1 MYRKIPFTR
10 SVLITTDEVIHHS
23 GQNHTLDPRRI
34 QDSIIVAE
42 ERFIRQFIGFD
53 FYESLRAIKNVTV
66 TSGNKT
72 TLETAINATLTTPI
86 ALVVG
91 DIVNAREYLTGAN
104 LLLWDEYL
112 WKIIA
117 ECVMFLAFPENYT
130 DFTSQGIVHNN
141 PTAVGF
147 DGAKTQTPELS
158 VVKWQ
163 MDKKLMERIDPLL
176 ESMHQWICYKRKTDS
191 TIYPLYEKECA
202 TCGDGISYK
211 RKSDILMDIY
221 GDEEDTTTDNCSC

>member
-1 MYRKIPFTR
+1 MYRLNPFTR
-10 SVLITTDEVIHHS
+10 SVLITTDEVIHHA
-23 GQNHTLDPRRI
+23 GQTHTLDPRRI

-53 FYESLRAIKNVTV
+53 FYEILRAAKNTVV
-66 TSGNKT
+66 TSGNISS
-72 TLETAINATLTTPI
+72 LQTAINATLTNPI
-86 ALVVG
+86 TLVEG
-91 DIVNAREYLTGAN
+91 QIVNAREFLSGAN

-112 WKIIA
+112 WKILA

-147 DGAKTQTPELS
+147 DGAKTQTPEL
-158 VVKWQ
+158 KAIQWQ

-176 ESMHQWICYKRKTDS
+176 SQMHAWICYKRKTDAS
-191 TIYPLYEKECA
+191 IYPLYTKECD
-202 TCGDGISYK
+202 CEEDGISVS
-211 RKSDILMDIY
+211 RKTNFILDIY
-221 GDEEDTTTDNCSC
+221 E